1 IVNSHGVTER
11 IENIAGLIDTPLGP
25 MTITVGKK
33 GSIRLNVK
41 KGLIMTVE
49 CLEWIL
55 DLIVSETAPGPVKAP
70 QSVF

>member
-1 IVNSHGVTER
+1 MRV
-11 IENIAGLIDTPLGP
+11 P
-25 MTITVGKK
+25 MTLTVGKK

-55 DLIVSETAPGPVKAP
+55 DLITSEKAPGPYKA
-70 QSVF
+70 QTSAF